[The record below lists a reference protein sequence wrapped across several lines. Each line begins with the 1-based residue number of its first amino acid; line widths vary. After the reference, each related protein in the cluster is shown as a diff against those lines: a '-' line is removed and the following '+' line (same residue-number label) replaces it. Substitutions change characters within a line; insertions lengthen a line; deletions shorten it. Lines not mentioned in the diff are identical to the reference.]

1 MAQPI
6 DIVVEDMISAIEQ
19 AQSFMGALT
28 FLQYDR
34 DVKTQRAVERCLE
47 VISEA
52 SRRIPHNVKK
62 RYPSVQWGNIAGI
75 GNVLRHDYRSIA
87 NQIVW
92 DTVDVHLPRLLETMR
107 AIEASLPK
115 ET

>member
-1 MAQPI
+1 MAQPV
-6 DIVVEDMISAIEQ
+6 DIVVADMISAIEQ
-19 AQSFMGALT
+19 AQSFMGDLS
-28 FLQYDR
+28 FSQYER
-34 DVKTQRAVERCLE
+34 DAKTQRAIERCLE

-52 SRRIPHNVKK
+52 SRRIPPKIKK
-62 RYPSVQWGNIAGI
+62 QHPKIPWTNIAGI
-75 GNVLRHDYRSIA
+75 GNVLRHDYRSVA

-92 DTVDVHLPRLLETMR
+92 DTVDVHLSPLLEAMR